1 MTNAAQQ
8 LLLTFNTLPK
18 KAQKKV
24 LLTLLRPPLE
34 VSYTAPSDAQLRSA
48 AEVILLDT
56 DKREA
61 KN

>member
-24 LLTLLRPPLE
+24 LLTLLRLPLE